1 ASCREFIEDLLGQS
15 TRQTTTPGAGADLWY
30 MVYRDDEGTVH
41 TVKGTTDN
49 IRKAYR
55 EGLLGDASNIRAAR
69 TKQGPFQALHSYPQF
84 RDLVLD
90 PEAMVARAS
99 TDPPAPTPPPSSL
112 NEADSAIVT
121 YDATAAVAVQPLSK
135 WGQPSGRFR
144 SPASTRNMR
153 PSSTPIV
160 PRSGPNL
167 LVWGTI
173 LFVAIAIGVVSV
185 LLLR

>member
-15 TRQTTTPGAGADLWY
+15 TRPQTAVGAGLDLWY

-55 EGLLGDASNIRAAR
+55 EGLLGDASSIRAAR
-69 TKQGPFQALHSYPQF
+69 TKQGPFQALHSHPQF

-90 PEAMVARAS
+90 PDATAERAT
-99 TDPPAPTPPPSSL
+99 TDPSIATPPPASMDNS
-112 NEADSAIVT
+112 DSAIVN
-121 YDATAAVAVQPLSK
+121 YDAATAATVKPISNWMPA
-135 WGQPSGRFR
+135 SGRFR
-144 SPASTRNMR
+144 SPTSTRNSAV
-153 PSSTPIV
+153 PKAIKP

-167 LVWGTI
+167 ILWGSI
-173 LFVAIAIGVVSV
+173 LLIAMAVGVLSV
-185 LLLR
+185 LLFR